1 MEGVGGNNKAK
12 KQFDGELEGAANI
25 FFGGMQTR
33 LIKYV
38 AISTFD

>member
-1 MEGVGGNNKAK
+1 MEGAGGNNKAN
-12 KQFDGELEGAANI
+12 KQFDDDLEATNI
-25 FFGGMQTR
+25 FFGGVQTR